1 MSQDWDAQTELVV
14 VGAGGCG
21 LMIAGEHAVAAIRGA

>member
-1 MSQDWDAQTELVV
+1 MAWDLETELVV

-21 LMIAGEHAVAAIRGA
+21 LIATEPAAAAIRRT